1 MASKP
6 VFFLLSSVT
15 CPNIESEKLS
25 IAILHYSSFLT
36 QSGLAGFL
44 LSGDVSGTQRSSGNE
59 EAGDGRRKKV
69 SPPLQGLDSEN
80 HVVAPIVSKLGIFH
94 RRHSWPW

>member
-1 MASKP
+1 M
-6 VFFLLSSVT
+6 T

-36 QSGLAGFL
+36 QSGVAGFL
-44 LSGDVSGTQRSSGNE
+44 LSGDVSGIQRSNGNE

-69 SPPLQGLDSEN
+69 SPPLQDLDSEN
-80 HVVAPIVSKLGIFH
+80 HVVVSIVSKLGTFH